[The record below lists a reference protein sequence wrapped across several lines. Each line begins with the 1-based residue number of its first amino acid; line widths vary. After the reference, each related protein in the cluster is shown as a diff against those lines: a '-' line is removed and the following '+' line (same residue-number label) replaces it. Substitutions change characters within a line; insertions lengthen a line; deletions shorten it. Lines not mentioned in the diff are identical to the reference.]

1 MQTHTPYCF
10 LLSKSCA
17 LHNNIGEMQE
27 CIWKAPYEVEFS
39 IKQFRMKGF
48 TYKCRQ
54 ICIKQHE
61 PLISQ
66 VECLPLW
73 TSSSTLGSQGGNCY
87 CALTTMFSHLQNTNT
102 HKFQEISMHPTQDHT
117 PQCSLFLILPYKTQ
131 TQISNKLWSSHTHM
145 NTNDLP

>member
-10 LLSKSCA
+10 LFSKSCA
-17 LHNNIGEMQE
+17 LHNNVGEMQE

-39 IKQFRMKGF
+39 IKQLRMRGF

-66 VECLPLW
+66 GKLSAFLW
-73 TSSSTLGSQGGNCY
+73 TSSSTLGSKGGKCY
-87 CALTTMFSHLQNTNT
+87 CTLTTMFFPLYKTHT
-102 HKFQEISMHPTQDHT
+102 HKSQEITHLSAP
-117 PQCSLFLILPYKTQ
+117 CSLFFLTEHTHNFQTNCGHHTQ
-131 TQISNKLWSSHTHM
+131 T
-145 NTNDLP
+145 